1 METNKCQICGCTDS
15 DCRNCIERTGEPCHW
30 VDEEQTLCSACV
42 KVFKRFPPDQIPPQS
57 TDEFRKE
64 SEISDRYFAMVIGLD
79 EEPKMSLI
87 AWDFRN
93 QKWKSP
99 LAGKFTVIE
108 YYESI

>member
-1 METNKCQICGCTDS
+1 MESNKCLVCGCTDL
-15 DCRNCIERTGEPCHW
+15 DCRQCIERTGIPCSW
-30 VDEEQTLCSACV
+30 VNEEETLCTACV
-42 KVFKRFPPDQIPPQS
+42 KVFKKYPPERVPPQS
-57 TDEFRKE
+57 SNEFRRE
-64 SEISDRYFAMVIGLD
+64 SEISDRYFAMVTHLD

-99 LAGKFTVIE
+99 VAGKFNVIE